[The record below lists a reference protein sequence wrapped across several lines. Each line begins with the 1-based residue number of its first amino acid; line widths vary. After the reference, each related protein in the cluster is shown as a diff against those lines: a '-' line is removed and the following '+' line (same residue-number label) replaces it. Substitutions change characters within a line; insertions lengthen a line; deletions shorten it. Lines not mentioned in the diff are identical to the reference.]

1 MLETVMTQTA
11 NAYVPPK
18 ADRKAWLSLVVVL
31 AGMFMALID
40 STIVNVALPSM
51 RASLNADES
60 TLSWIV
66 SGYALTFGLALIP
79 AGRLGDRL
87 GHKWVYIV
95 GLVLF
100 TASSAYCGIAQNS
113 FDITLGRLIQ
123 GLAAGVYVPA
133 VAAFITLLFHG
144 RERGKAFAIMGS
156 IIGISSAIG
165 QITGGL
171 LIQAFGAE
179 EGWRWVFYV
188 NLPIGIATALF
199 AIRILPGGD
208 AHADKSNRMD
218 WVGIAILSG
227 SLTAILIPLIQG
239 QQDGWPAW
247 TWWTMVAGAAGVVL
261 FALWEVYFTKRG
273 GAALVPP
280 RLFHHLSF
288 SLGVVLALVYFAAMV
303 SIFFTLSLL
312 WQGGLGHTA
321 LESGFLVLPF
331 ALATAV
337 FSSQSTKWAAKI
349 GRNVL
354 VIGAVLLVVGLGVTF
369 VLLKNVAAGDLTA
382 WILLPGLLIAGAGN
396 GTFLAPNVQFIVA
409 TVDGS
414 EAGAASGVVQT
425 MQRVGTAIGVAIIG
439 SILFSS
445 IKFGP
450 TTTPAQITSGFMEG
464 AANAMLMSTIL
475 AVASLLLVFALPKR
489 IQLHGAPP
497 VAAD

>member
-1 MLETVMTQTA
+1 MTNST
-11 NAYVPPK
+11 NNPVK
-18 ADRKAWLSLVVVL
+18 ASRASWLALAVVL

-40 STIVNVALPSM
+40 STVVNVALPSI

-87 GHKWVYIV
+87 GHKWVFIV
-95 GLVLF
+95 GLILF
-100 TASSAYCGIAQNS
+100 TIASAYCGLAQNS
-113 FDITLGRLIQ
+113 FDIVVGRLLQ
-123 GLAAGVYVPA
+123 GLAAGIYVPA
-133 VAAFITLLFHG
+133 VAAFIQLLFNG

-165 QITGGL
+165 QLAGGL
-171 LIQAFGAE
+171 IIQAVGADQ
-179 EGWRWVFYV
+179 GWRWVFYV
-188 NLPIGIATALF
+188 NLPIGILTAIY
-199 AIRILPGGD
+199 AIRLLPSGD
-208 AHADKSNRMD
+208 AHADNSNRMD
-218 WVGIAILSG
+218 WLGIVLLSG

-247 TWWTMVAGAAGVVL
+247 IWWTMAAGIGGVVV
-261 FALWEVYFTKRG
+261 FALWELYYTKRG
-273 GAALVPP
+273 GTALVPP
-280 RLFHHLSF
+280 RLFHHVSF
-288 SLGVVLALVYFAAMV
+288 TFGAILALVYFAAMV
-303 SIFFTLSLL
+303 SIFFTMSLL
-312 WQGGLGHTA
+312 WQGGLGHSA

-337 FSSQSTKWAAKI
+337 FSSQSSKWAAKL

-354 VIGAVLLVVGLGVTF
+354 VIGAALLVVGLAATW
-369 VLLKNVAAGDLTA
+369 LILANVAAADISA
-382 WILLPGLLIAGAGN
+382 WTLLPSLAIAGAGN
-396 GTFLAPNVQFIVA
+396 GIFLAPNVQFIVA
-409 TVDGS
+409 TVDNS

-425 MQRVGTAIGVAIIG
+425 MQRLGAAIGVAVIG

-450 TTTPAQITSGFMEG
+450 TTTHAQVVSGFMEG
-464 AANAMLMSTIL
+464 ATNAMLTSTIL
-475 AVASLLLVFALPKR
+475 AVASFALVFSLPRR

>member
-1 MLETVMTQTA
+1 MTNSTNTPA
-11 NAYVPPK
+11 K
-18 ADRKAWLSLVVVL
+18 ASRASWLALAVVL

-40 STIVNVALPSM
+40 STVVNVALPSI
-51 RASLNADES
+51 RTSLNADES

-87 GHKWVYIV
+87 GHKWVFIV
-95 GLVLF
+95 GLILF
-100 TASSAYCGIAQNS
+100 TIASAYCGVAQNS
-113 FDITLGRLIQ
+113 FDIVVGRLLQ
-123 GLAAGVYVPA
+123 GLAAGIYVPA
-133 VAAFITLLFHG
+133 VAAFIQLLFNG

-165 QITGGL
+165 QLAGGL
-171 LIQAFGAE
+171 IIQAVGADQ
-179 EGWRWVFYV
+179 GWRWVFYV
-188 NLPIGIATALF
+188 NLPIGILTAIY
-199 AIRILPGGD
+199 AIRLLPSGD
-208 AHADKSNRMD
+208 AHADNSNRMD
-218 WVGIAILSG
+218 WLGIVLLSG

-247 TWWTMVAGAAGVVL
+247 IWWTMAAGIGGVVV
-261 FALWEVYFTKRG
+261 FALWELYYTKRG
-273 GAALVPP
+273 GTALVPP
-280 RLFHHLSF
+280 RLFHHVSF
-288 SLGVVLALVYFAAMV
+288 TFGAILALVYFAAMV
-303 SIFFTLSLL
+303 SIFFTMSLL
-312 WQGGLGHTA
+312 WQGGLGHSA

-337 FSSQSTKWAAKI
+337 FSSQSSKWAAKL

-354 VIGAVLLVVGLGVTF
+354 VIGAALLVVGLAATW
-369 VLLKNVAAGDLTA
+369 LILANVAAADISA
-382 WILLPGLLIAGAGN
+382 WTLLPSLAIAGAGN
-396 GTFLAPNVQFIVA
+396 GIFLAPNVQFIVA
-409 TVDGS
+409 TVDNS

-425 MQRVGTAIGVAIIG
+425 MQRLGAAIGVAVIG

-450 TTTPAQITSGFMEG
+450 TTTHAQVVSGFMEG
-464 AANAMLMSTIL
+464 ATNAMLTSTIL
-475 AVASLLLVFALPKR
+475 AVASFALVFSLPRR